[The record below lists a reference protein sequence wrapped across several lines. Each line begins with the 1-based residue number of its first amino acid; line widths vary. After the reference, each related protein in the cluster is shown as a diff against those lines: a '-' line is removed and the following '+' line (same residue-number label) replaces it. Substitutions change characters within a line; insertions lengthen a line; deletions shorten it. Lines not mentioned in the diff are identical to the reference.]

1 MTIDEKDF
9 FRQVTL
15 RICGSLEIEKALWQ
29 CLLYIR
35 NFLPA
40 GQMSLHVYHRDVGV
54 VETIANATREG
65 FRALALSSQLSDD
78 TRRRIEKLGLVR
90 VRAIPRLGD
99 DPVCSPVAEKF
110 NALDMPA
117 VVSDLVLEKKL
128 LGVLAIFGNG
138 RTPFTKEHLH
148 LIGAV
153 NEPFAV
159 ALINSLRYRELQ
171 KLRDILADDNRY
183 LQDELRRMVG
193 EDVIGADSGLKPVMD
208 LVRQV
213 APLDSPVLLL
223 GETGSGKEVIANAI
237 HKASSRRQAPFIKVN
252 CGAIPPTLMDSELFG
267 HEKGAFT
274 GALSQKR
281 GRIERAHT
289 GTLFLDEIGELSPD
303 AQVRLLRVLQEKEI
317 ERVGGS
323 GPIPINIRIIA
334 ATHRNLEDMLNSGA
348 FREDLYFRLRV
359 FPISIPPLRSRM
371 MDMPALV
378 QHFIQ
383 KKALEMKRS
392 PVPGLAFG
400 ALERLTAYRWP
411 GNVRELENAVERAL
425 ILSRGEPLVFD
436 DIAPKTQKIPEERLS
451 LPLSAQV
458 PQNQDMDA
466 VMRQHIRQIL
476 DICDGRVEGEK
487 GAARRLNIHPST
499 LRKRMRKLGIPFGR
513 KAVGS
518 YGIVQVASD
527 TSRYI

>member
-1 MTIDEKDF
+1 MNIDEKDF

-35 NFLPA
+35 DFLPA
-40 GQMSLHVYHRDVGV
+40 GQMSLHIYHRDVGI
-54 VETIANATREG
+54 VETVASATAEG
-65 FRALALSSQLSDD
+65 FKAMTLNSQLSDE
-78 TRRRIEKLGLVR
+78 TRKRIEKLGLIR

-110 NALDMPA
+110 NALDLPA
-117 VVSDLVLEKKL
+117 VVSDLVLEGKL

-138 RTPFTKEHLH
+138 RVPFTEEHLQ
-148 LIGAV
+148 LIGTI

-159 ALINSLRYRELQ
+159 ALTNSLRYRELQ
-171 KLRDILADDNRY
+171 KLRDLLADDNRY
-183 LQDELRRMVG
+183 FQDELRRMVG
-193 EDVIGADSGLKPVMD
+193 EDVIGADFGLKPVMD

-213 APLDSPVLLL
+213 SPLDSPVLLL
-223 GETGSGKEVIANAI
+223 GETGSGKEVVANAI
-237 HKASSRRQAPFIKVN
+237 HKASFRRQAPFIKVN
-252 CGAIPPTLMDSELFG
+252 CGAIPPSLMDSELFG

-289 GTLFLDEIGELSPD
+289 GTLFLDEIGELSLD

-323 GPIPINIRIIA
+323 GPIAVDIRVIA
-334 ATHRNLEDMLNSGA
+334 ATHRNLEKMMAGGA

-359 FPISIPPLRSRM
+359 FPIPIPPLRSRM
-371 MDMPALV
+371 MDLPALV

-383 KKALEMKRS
+383 KKAREMKRS
-392 PVPGLAFG
+392 PAPGLASG
-400 ALERLTAYRWP
+400 ALERLMAYHWP

-425 ILSRGEPLVFD
+425 ILSRGEALVFD
-436 DIAPKTQKIPEERLS
+436 DIAPKTEKIPGDRIVPQS
-451 LPLSAQV
+451 LPV
-458 PQNQDMDA
+458 PETLDLNAMNC
-466 VMRQHIRQIL
+466 RHIRRIL
-476 DICDGRVEGEK
+476 DLCKGRVEGEN
-487 GAARRLNIHPST
+487 GAAKRLNIHPST

-513 KAVGS
+513 KVSHRSAQP
-518 YGIVQVASD
+518 YP
-527 TSRYI
+527 

>member
-1 MTIDEKDF
+1 MNLRECHHATGETMNIDEKDF

-40 GQMSLHVYHRDVGV
+40 SQMSLHIYHRDIGV
-54 VETIANATREG
+54 VETVASATRDG
-65 FRALALSSQLSDD
+65 FKALALNSRLSDL
-78 TRRRIEKLGLVR
+78 TRKNIEKQGLNR
-90 VRAIPRLGD
+90 VRAIARLGD

-110 NALDMPA
+110 NALDLPA
-117 VVSDLVLEKKL
+117 VVSDLVLEGKL
-128 LGVLAIFGNG
+128 LGILAIFGNG
-138 RTPFTKEHLH
+138 RIRFTQEHVR
-148 LIGAV
+148 LISAI

-159 ALINSLRYRELQ
+159 ALTNSLRYRELQ
-171 KLRDILADDNRY
+171 KLRDLLADDSRY
-183 LQDELRRMVG
+183 FQDELRRMVG
-193 EDVIGADSGLKPVMD
+193 EDVIGADFGLKSVMD

-213 APLDSPVLLL
+213 APMDSPVLLL
-223 GETGSGKEVIANAI
+223 GETGSGKDVVANAI
-237 HKASSRRQAPFIKVN
+237 HKTSFRRQAPFIKVN

-281 GRIERAHT
+281 GRIERAHS

-323 GPIPINIRIIA
+323 GPTPVDIRVIA
-334 ATHRNLEDMLNSGA
+334 ATHRNLESMMGRGT

-359 FPISIPPLRSRM
+359 FPIPIPPLRNRM
-371 MDMPALV
+371 MDLPALV
-378 QHFIQ
+378 QYFIQ
-383 KKALEMKRS
+383 KKAREMKRS
-392 PVPGLAFG
+392 PAPGLTSG
-400 ALERLTAYRWP
+400 ALDRLMAYHWP

-436 DIAPKTQKIPEERLS
+436 DIAPKTDKSPGIIAF
-451 LPLSAQV
+451 PLSTPIAE
-458 PQNQDMDA
+458 NLDLDA
-466 VMRQHIRQIL
+466 MTRQHIHRIL
-476 DICDGRVEGEK
+476 DLCKGRVEGEN
-487 GAARRLNIHPST
+487 GAARRLNVHPST

-513 KAVGS
+513 KAIG
-518 YGIVQVASD
+518 
-527 TSRYI
+527 RL

>member
-1 MTIDEKDF
+1 MNIDEKDF

-35 NFLPA
+35 DFLPA
-40 GQMSLHVYHRDVGV
+40 SQMSLHIYHRDVGV
-54 VETIANATREG
+54 VETVASASLEG
-65 FRALALSSQLSDD
+65 FRAMTLNSQLSDL
-78 TRRRIEKLGLVR
+78 TRKNIEKQGLIR

-110 NALDMPA
+110 NALDLPA
-117 VVSDLVLEKKL
+117 VVSDLVLERKL

-138 RTPFTKEHLH
+138 RIPFTDEHVQLVGT
-148 LIGAV
+148 I

-159 ALINSLRYRELQ
+159 ALTNSLRYRELR
-171 KLRDILADDNRY
+171 KLRDLLADDNRY

-193 EDVIGADSGLKPVMD
+193 EDVIGSDFGLKPVMD

-223 GETGSGKEVIANAI
+223 GETGSGKEVVANAI
-237 HKASSRRQAPFIKVN
+237 HKTSLRRNAPFIKVN

-289 GTLFLDEIGELSPD
+289 GTLFLDEIGELSLD

-323 GPIPINIRIIA
+323 DPIAVNIRVIA
-334 ATHRNLEDMLNSGA
+334 ATHRNLEAMLNNGS

-359 FPISIPPLRSRM
+359 FPILIPPLRSRM
-371 MDMPALV
+371 MDLPALV

-383 KKALEMKRS
+383 KKAREMKRS
-392 PVPGLAFG
+392 PVPGLASG
-400 ALERLTAYRWP
+400 ALDRLMAYHWP

-436 DIAPKTQKIPEERLS
+436 EIAPKTEKIPGDRLF
-451 LPLSAQV
+451 PLSAPEPIPEV
-458 PQNQDMDA
+458 LDLNAMTS
-466 VMRQHIRQIL
+466 QHIRMIL
-476 DICDGRVEGEK
+476 NKCKGRVEGEK
-487 GAARRLNIHPST
+487 GAARHLNIHPST

-513 KAVGS
+513 NTAKS
-518 YGIVQVASD
+518 HPDNPILSC
-527 TSRYI
+527 

>member
-1 MTIDEKDF
+1 MNIDEKDF

-35 NFLPA
+35 DFLPA
-40 GQMSLHVYHRDVGV
+40 GQMSLHIYHRDVGV
-54 VETIANATREG
+54 VETVASATREG
-65 FRALALSSQLSDD
+65 FRAMALNSQLTDD
-78 TRRRIEKLGLVR
+78 TRKKIEKQGLIR

-110 NALDMPA
+110 NALDLTA
-117 VVSDLVLEKKL
+117 VVSDLVLERKL

-138 RTPFTKEHLH
+138 RIPFTEEHLK
-148 LIGAV
+148 LIGTI

-159 ALINSLRYRELQ
+159 ALTNSLRYRELQ
-171 KLRDILADDNRY
+171 KLRDLLADDNRY

-193 EDVIGADSGLKPVMD
+193 EDVIGADFGLKAVMD

-223 GETGSGKEVIANAI
+223 GETGSGKEVVANAI
-237 HKASSRRQAPFIKVN
+237 HKTSFRRQAPFIKVN

-289 GTLFLDEIGELSPD
+289 GTLFLDEIGELSLD

-317 ERVGGS
+317 ERVGGA
-323 GPIPINIRIIA
+323 GPIAVNIRIIA
-334 ATHRNLEDMLNSGA
+334 ATHRNLEAMLHTGA

-371 MDMPALV
+371 MDLPALV

-383 KKALEMKRS
+383 KKAREMKRS
-392 PVPGLAFG
+392 PEPGLASG
-400 ALERLTAYRWP
+400 ALDRLMAYRWP

-425 ILSRGEPLVFD
+425 ILTRGEPLVFD
-436 DIAPKTQKIPEERLS
+436 DIAHKADKFSVDRTS
-451 LPLSAQV
+451 PLSAPV
-458 PQNQDMDA
+458 PIPEILDLDA
-466 VMRQHIRQIL
+466 MTSQHIRRIL
-476 DICDGRVEGEK
+476 EMCKGRVEGEK
-487 GAARRLNIHPST
+487 GAARHLNMHPST

-513 KAVGS
+513 AVS
-518 YGIVQVASD
+518 
-527 TSRYI
+527 

>member
-1 MTIDEKDF
+1 MTDNIVNIDEKDF

-15 RICGSLEIEKALWQ
+15 RICGSLEIEKALWR

-35 NFLPA
+35 DFLPA
-40 GQMSLHVYHRDVGV
+40 SQMNLHIYHRDVGI
-54 VETIANATREG
+54 VETVASASLAG
-65 FRALALSSQLSDD
+65 FRAMAMNSQLSND
-78 TRRRIEKLGLVR
+78 TRKRIDKQGLIR

-110 NALDMPA
+110 DALDLPA
-117 VVSDLVLEKKL
+117 VVTDLVLEGKL
-128 LGVLAIFGNG
+128 LGVLSIFGNSHN
-138 RTPFTKEHLH
+138 PFTEEHLQ
-148 LIGAV
+148 LIAAI

-159 ALINSLRYRELQ
+159 ALTNSLRYRELR
-171 KLRDILADDNRY
+171 KLRDLLADDNRY
-183 LQDELRRMVG
+183 FQDELRRMVG
-193 EDVIGADSGLKPVMD
+193 EDVVGADFGLKNIMAM
-208 LVRQV
+208 VRQV

-223 GETGSGKEVIANAI
+223 GETGTGKEVVANAI
-237 HKASSRRQAPFIKVN
+237 HKTSLRRQAPFIKVN

-289 GTLFLDEIGELSPD
+289 GTLFLDEIGELSLD

-317 ERVGGS
+317 ERIGGS
-323 GPIPINIRIIA
+323 SPTPVDIRIIA
-334 ATHRNLEDMLNSGA
+334 ATHRNLEKMMNGGS

-359 FPISIPPLRSRM
+359 FPISIPPLRNRM
-371 MDMPALV
+371 MDLPALV

-383 KKALEMKRS
+383 KKAREMKRS
-392 PVPGLAFG
+392 PAPGLSAG
-400 ALERLTAYRWP
+400 AMDRLMSYHWP

-436 DIAPKTQKIPEERLS
+436 DIAPKSDK
-451 LPLSAQV
+451 V
-458 PQNQDMDA
+458 PSESPFFRVDTTLEIHDLN
-466 VMRQHIRQIL
+466 VLTIQHIRRTL
-476 DICDGRVEGEK
+476 KLCNGRVEGEK
-487 GAARRLNIHPST
+487 GAAARLNIHPST

-513 KAVGS
+513 KA
-518 YGIVQVASD
+518 
-527 TSRYI
+527 TTH